1 MVDWDNDFYL
11 GIGGWDTNIDEGS
24 FESLMLSY
32 MIDAMKVQEVS
43 NSDIP
48 GVYVQTDYNVEKHFF
63 IYTVVV

>member
-1 MVDWDNDFYL
+1 MF
-11 GIGGWDTNIDEGS
+11 T
-24 FESLMLSY
+24 ESLMLSY

-48 GVYVQTDYNVEKHFF
+48 GVFLQTDYNVEKHFF